1 MGGYHAG
8 KHGGAAGY
16 GDSGGSDGMI
26 RKRWIYPSDGSEPF
40 EVGADY
46 VPDPKGPLVFGDL
59 PDYESPIDGH
69 IVSGRVARREDLK
82 RNNCRPWEGMESE
95 RKEAAR
101 RVQYIEQDSDRKLT
115 ETTHRALA
123 QLPRHIRRV
132 LEGG

>member
-1 MGGYHAG
+1 
-8 KHGGAAGY
+8 
-16 GDSGGSDGMI
+16 MI

-82 RNNCRPWEGMESE
+82 RNGCRPWEGMESE
-95 RKEAAR
+95 KKEAAR
-101 RVQYIEQDSDRKLT
+101 RVDYHEQEQDRRLIEQAN
-115 ETTHRALA
+115 RALNE
-123 QLPRHIRRV
+123 LPAHVRRV
-132 LEGG
+132 LRGV